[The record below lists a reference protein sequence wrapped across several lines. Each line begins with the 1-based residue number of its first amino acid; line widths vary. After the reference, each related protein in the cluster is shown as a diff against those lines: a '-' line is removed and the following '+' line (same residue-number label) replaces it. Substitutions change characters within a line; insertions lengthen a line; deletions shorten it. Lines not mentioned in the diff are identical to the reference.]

1 MASSSTSRQNQ
12 QQRPFPL
19 WIFPVLIVMAI
30 STVWLRLYIV
40 RTTYEI
46 DQAESMMR
54 NLSQEREQA
63 ELKVTGLRSP
73 RRLEAIAKAKY
84 GLSQPRAEQV
94 VHLKGKGNISA
105 SR

>member
-1 MASSSTSRQNQ
+1 MVSSS
-12 QQRPFPL
+12 QQRAFPL

-46 DQAESMMR
+46 DQTEAMIR
-54 NLSQEREQA
+54 NASQEREQA

-73 RRLEAIAKAKY
+73 RRLESIAKTKY

-94 VHLKGKGNISA
+94 IHLRGVSA

>member
-1 MASSSTSRQNQ
+1 MATQSE
-12 QQRPFPL
+12 QQRAFPL
-19 WIFPVLIVMAI
+19 WIFPVLVVMAI

-40 RTTYEI
+40 RSTYEI
-46 DQAESMMR
+46 GQTESMIR

-94 VHLKGKGNISA
+94 IHLRGVSA
-105 SR
+105 SH